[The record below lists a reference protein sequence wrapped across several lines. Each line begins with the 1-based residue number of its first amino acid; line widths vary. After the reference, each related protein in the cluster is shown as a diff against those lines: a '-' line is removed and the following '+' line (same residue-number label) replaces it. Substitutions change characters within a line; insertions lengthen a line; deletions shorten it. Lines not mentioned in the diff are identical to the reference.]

1 MRETTADV
9 AVDVT
14 MYCRD
19 LDGRRY
25 ELDTVLGYA
34 RSDAFAITM
43 TFGDIDPLVTWT
55 FGRDLLIR
63 GISHPTGE
71 GDVRVWPALDEA
83 GAAIVQIELSSPDGE
98 LVLEART
105 EDVTRFIART
115 VDVCPPGVEAEHL
128 DVDQMIAQLL
138 AV

>member
-55 FGRDLLIR
+55 FGRDLLMR
-63 GISHPTGE
+63 GINHPTGE
-71 GDVRVWPALDEA
+71 GDVRVWPALDDT

-105 EDVTRFIART
+105 EDVTRFIGRT
-115 VDVCPPGVEAEHL
+115 VDVCAPGVEAEHL